1 MGISAKLARTRSVV
15 DGVALLTIQTETVQ
29 RKREM
34 VIWVW
39 ASALAIPTITFFSF
53 SFLFQVL
60 VHSPGLISD
69 SKKREK
75 PFQVLT
81 KKKKKRKADGVS
93 RETWKQPTTLAA
105 AAAHRMKQ

>member
-81 KKKKKRKADGVS
+81 EKKRRADGVS

>member
-1 MGISAKLARTRSVV
+1 MGFSL
-15 DGVALLTIQTETVQ
+15 GNPNNY
-29 RKREM
+29 M
-34 VIWVW
+34 
-39 ASALAIPTITFFSF
+39 FSF

-75 PFQVLT
+75 LFQVLT
-81 KKKKKRKADGVS
+81 EKKRKADGVS

>member
-1 MGISAKLARTRSVV
+1 MGFSLGNPNNYI
-15 DGVALLTIQTETVQ
+15 
-29 RKREM
+29 
-34 VIWVW
+34 
-39 ASALAIPTITFFSF
+39 FSF

-75 PFQVLT
+75 LFQVLT
-81 KKKKKRKADGVS
+81 EKKRKADGVS

>member
-1 MGISAKLARTRSVV
+1 MGVGFSLGNPNNYI
-15 DGVALLTIQTETVQ
+15 
-29 RKREM
+29 
-34 VIWVW
+34 
-39 ASALAIPTITFFSF
+39 FSF

-60 VHSPGLISD
+60 VHSPGLTSD

-81 KKKKKRKADGVS
+81 KKKKKKRKADGVS